1 MKGFAVYHTPVGPMR
16 VDYEDSVVVGLRSE
30 AHGGDEGTRTALT
43 DLVAGQ
49 LQEYFSGTRKSFD
62 FPYELRGTDFQRQVW
77 SALLDIPYGQ
87 TRSYRQIAQAI
98 GRPTASRAVGAAN
111 GKNPIWIAIPCHR
124 VVGTDGS
131 LTGYAGGVGMK
142 RALLELEKIYGN
154 S

>member
-16 VDYEDSVVVGLRSE
+16 VDYEDGVVVGLRSE

-49 LQEYFSGTRKSFD
+49 LQEYFSGTRKSFG